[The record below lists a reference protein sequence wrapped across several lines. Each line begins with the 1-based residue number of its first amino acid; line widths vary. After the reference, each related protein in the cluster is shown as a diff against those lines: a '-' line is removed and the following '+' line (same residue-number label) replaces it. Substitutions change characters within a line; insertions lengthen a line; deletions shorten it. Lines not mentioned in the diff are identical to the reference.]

1 MITNEA
7 PATDELGLVN
17 RRQIEHRATW
27 MALIYTEMVQA
38 GIDPEPIIR
47 RAIRGCGRIQGEG
60 FKQRCGDS
68 SDCREFSRV
77 FLLDISI
84 KTFTMHPIYAD
95 KDTLEVDF
103 HYCPL
108 VTAWQ
113 KLGLSDATCAL
124 LCDMAMDGDRGI
136 AEVMGLTLEL
146 NETIARGC
154 PVCTLRFHQAN
165 DA

>member
-17 RRQIEHRATW
+17 QRQIEHRATW
-27 MALIYTEMVQA
+27 MALIYTEMSQA
-38 GIDPEPIIR
+38 GINPEPIIR
-47 RAIRGCGRIQGEG
+47 RAIRRCGRIQGEG
-60 FKQRCGDS
+60 FKQRCGDA

-77 FLLDISI
+77 FLPDISV
-84 KTFTMHPIYAD
+84 KTFAMHPINAEQD
-95 KDTLEVDF
+95 SLAVDF

-136 AEVMGLTLEL
+136 AEVMGLTLDL
-146 NETIARGC
+146 HETIAQGF
-154 PVCTLRFHQAN
+154 PACTLRFHHGKNA
-165 DA
+165 